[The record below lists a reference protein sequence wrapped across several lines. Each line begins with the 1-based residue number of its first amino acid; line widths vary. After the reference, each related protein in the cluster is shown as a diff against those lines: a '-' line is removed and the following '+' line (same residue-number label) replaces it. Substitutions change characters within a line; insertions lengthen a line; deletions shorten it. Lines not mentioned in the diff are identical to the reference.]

1 MCGIAGILKK
11 DGSNVSR
18 DILIAMRE
26 TMTHRGPDD
35 AGIWIDGPI
44 GLAHRRLSILDP
56 SPAGHQPMSD
66 PTGDV
71 WIVYNGELYN
81 YPALRKLCED
91 RGVVLKSH
99 SDTETILHLWRFFG
113 ERMVDHMRG
122 MFAFGLWDRRQR
134 VLFLA
139 RDRFGQK
146 PLYYADLPDR
156 FLFASELKALRAD
169 PAFPP
174 VLDPRALRD
183 YFAVGYVPDPA
194 SIYRTARKLPP
205 AHHLR
210 VRLDGGTVALPCPY
224 WRFEFRADRSIS
236 LGEWKEQIE
245 QKLSETVACHMI
257 SDVPLGAFLSGGVDS
272 STVVALMAQASGRPV
287 KTYSIG
293 FEEEAYSELPYARA
307 VAKHVGADHTD
318 LIVRPD
324 KCELVEKLFSFYDE
338 PFSDSSALPTF
349 LVSELARTGV
359 TVSLTGDGG
368 DEIFGGYNRY
378 MVTLDEVAQTWAPEW
393 ARRSIFPYLASHWPS
408 GVRGRSRIERIIA
421 GRQDGNYVERTLS
434 LFGRGLG
441 QRCLQPNLADGYD
454 PLLRWEKI
462 LARRDIPLTQ
472 RMQVNDIESY
482 LPGDILVKVDRASMA
497 VSLETRAPLLDH
509 ELAELAAQIP
519 TKRLVDRRS
528 GKKLLKHVARD
539 LVPASAVDRPKMGF
553 GIPIDLWFRVELR
566 PMLEDL
572 LLDHPRSGE
581 LYLPGAIAS
590 ILEEHW
596 SEKLNWCYVIWNMLA
611 LELFWRKWRPSWVGT
626 HSD

>member
-1 MCGIAGILKK
+1 
-11 DGSNVSR
+11 
-18 DILIAMRE
+18 
-26 TMTHRGPDD
+26 
-35 AGIWIDGPI
+35 
-44 GLAHRRLSILDP
+44 
-56 SPAGHQPMSD
+56 
-66 PTGDV
+66 
-71 WIVYNGELYN
+71 
-81 YPALRKLCED
+81 
-91 RGVVLKSH
+91 
-99 SDTETILHLWRFFG
+99 
-113 ERMVDHMRG
+113 
-122 MFAFGLWDRRQR
+122 
-134 VLFLA
+134 
-139 RDRFGQK
+139 
-146 PLYYADLPDR
+146 
-156 FLFASELKALRAD
+156 
-169 PAFPP
+169 
-174 VLDPRALRD
+174 
-183 YFAVGYVPDPA
+183 
-194 SIYRTARKLPP
+194 
-205 AHHLR
+205 
-210 VRLDGGTVALPCPY
+210 
-224 WRFEFRADRSIS
+224 
-236 LGEWKEQIE
+236 
-245 QKLSETVACHMI
+245 
-257 SDVPLGAFLSGGVDS
+257 
-272 STVVALMAQASGRPV
+272 
-287 KTYSIG
+287 
-293 FEEEAYSELPYARA
+293 
-307 VAKHVGADHTD
+307 
-318 LIVRPD
+318 VRPD